1 MINSLM
7 NSRFNLGLRPATA
20 SSDALLN
27 RKADGIDGNAP
38 AYPDRFTFETPLV
51 PAEASHSSLFA
62 LSSRQERN
70 FRPFVFNHLHTLFHS
85 LQRSD
90 TPSRFFSIAST
101 LFARVPGTRPP
112 SPPNTPTEP
121 APARPAMRSTTP
133 TRQANWIWS
142 LLAIRLSLF
151 GHIVTSPLHPEKPYP
166 TPYHLMA
173 KRYRTRGLRVCF
185 TNLRFKSILGVSG
198 G

>member
-1 MINSLM
+1 M

-38 AYPDRFTFETPLV
+38 AYPDRFTFGTPLV

-112 SPPNTPTEP
+112 PHQIRPPSQPRLGQRCVLQHRPGKRTGSGRCSLFACLYLVTSLLRPCTRRNLIRRLIILWRRDTEP
-121 APARPAMRSTTP
+121 ILVTWVYTP
-133 TRQANWIWS
+133 
-142 LLAIRLSLF
+142 
-151 GHIVTSPLHPEKPYP
+151 
-166 TPYHLMA
+166 
-173 KRYRTRGLRVCF
+173 
-185 TNLRFKSILGVSG
+185 VSG
-198 G
+198 FVFDALA